1 MDLRRLRIGEWAMAA
16 AGLVLLLSLLLPWYR
31 PSDPSSGHEPGGVT
45 GSAPL
50 GDMSAWDAF
59 AVTDVLLALLALAAI
74 AALAVVAR
82 AVTPSPGVAYETLT
96 LLVSIPC
103 TIVCLFRVLVPPGEG
118 LERASGAYLGLVAVL
133 GVLATSLIAMRD
145 ERLSAPEN
153 PTDPT
158 GVPVAAAPE
167 IETLPAPRP

>member
-1 MDLRRLRIGEWAMAA
+1 MRRSETCR
-16 AGLVLLLSLLLPWYR
+16 
-31 PSDPSSGHEPGGVT
+31 
-45 GSAPL
+45 
-50 GDMSAWDAF
+50 AWDAF

-96 LLVSIPC
+96 LLASIPC

-118 LERASGAYLGLVAVL
+118 LERATGAYLGLVAVL

-145 ERLSAPEN
+145 ERLSAPEH

-158 GVPVAAAPE
+158 GVPVGTAPE

>member
-16 AGLVLLLSLLLPWYR
+16 AGVALLVSLFLPWYR
-31 PSDPSSGHEPGGVT
+31 TPDVSSEPGGVT

-96 LLVSIPC
+96 LLVTIPC

-118 LERASGAYLGLVAVL
+118 LERATGAYLGLVAVL
-133 GVLATSLIAMRD
+133 GVLAASLIAMRD
-145 ERLSAPEN
+145 ERLSAPEH

-167 IETLPAPRP
+167 IEALPAPRP